1 MSNCAVC
8 HKPVTSG
15 VVVHSECMELL
26 QKTQQLDNK
35 PLTIEELR
43 EMAGE
48 PVWVESP
55 GVREYGHYGIVA
67 GVDVE
72 SMSLYLESDFSC
84 RDYGTTW
91 LAYRRKPNDWIS
103 VEKRLP
109 DEELKQFRI
118 KYPKEEVV
126 EVIVVITGASEST
139 TLYWNGHCFEDLSGE
154 PYSVSHW
161 MPLPAPPEVE

>member
-8 HKPVTSG
+8 HKPVKSG
-15 VVVHSECMELL
+15 IVIHSECM
-26 QKTQQLDNK
+26 
-35 PLTIEELR
+35 PR
-43 EMAGE
+43 
-48 PVWVESP
+48 
-55 GVREYGHYGIVA
+55 
-67 GVDVE
+67 
-72 SMSLYLESDFSC
+72 
-84 RDYGTTW
+84 
-91 LAYRRKPNDWIS
+91 WIS

-118 KYPKEEVV
+118 KYPKEEAV

-161 MPLPAPPEVE
+161 MPLPAPPEVGT